1 MYVSDTILVLM
12 ERNVRNW
19 CQGATLDYLT
29 CWGKV
34 NGELTIGADT
44 CTLYLTT
51 LVYNMQMIIHTQAF
65 FFLII
70 RKNI

>member
-12 ERNVRNW
+12 ERNFHNW

-51 LVYNMQMIIHTQAF
+51 LV
-65 FFLII
+65 
-70 RKNI
+70 